1 MPISVP
7 ADLLS
12 ALQDAQT
19 LLCVSHVN
27 ADGDAYGSLLGF
39 TYLLRQLGKS
49 VTPVMPDPLAP
60 EFAFLPGAE
69 EIVPP
74 TAIHSRFDLAV
85 SLDLSSPDRMGSA
98 AALIDGARLPLA
110 VIDHHAT
117 NTHFGQF
124 HWVADRTGQAY
135 DDAVARILGEW
146 EFWSMPFTLTPD
158 TLVPRPDSETV
169 VAAALLGLK
178 DRRHKAEGVRI
189 LDLGT
194 GSGCLLIALLKELP
208 GASGLGTDISEG
220 ALKTAQFNA
229 TRNGVADRATF
240 IQSDWEKAIEGRF
253 DVIVSNPPY
262 IADKVIEGLEP
273 EVRVHDPVLALSGGK
288 DGLEAYRAIA
298 AALPSLLN
306 EGGFATLEIGSD
318 QAETVPAIFL
328 KAGFEIEGPFA
339 DFGARPRAITV
350 RPKAAS
356 AES

>member
-1 MPISVP
+1 MSIQLKPETTRVEALKHLGEIFREAGIETAQRDARLLLLDATGIKHS
-7 ADLLS
+7 DLLS
-12 ALQDAQT
+12 AARAPL
-19 LLCVSHVN
+19 
-27 ADGDAYGSLLGF
+27 GDAAE
-39 TYLLRQLGKS
+39 K
-49 VTPVMPDPLAP
+49 LA
-60 EFAFLPGAE
+60 AY
-69 EIVPP
+69 V
-74 TAIHSRFDLAV
+74 
-85 SLDLSSPDRMGSA
+85 
-98 AALIDGARLPLA
+98 ARRITREP
-110 VIDHHAT
+110 
-117 NTHFGQF
+117 
-124 HWVADRTGQAY
+124 
-135 DDAVARILGEW
+135 VARILGEW

-208 GASGLGTDISEG
+208 GASGLGTDLSEG

-229 TRNGVADRATF
+229 TRNGVGDRATF

>member
-1 MPISVP
+1 MSFQLKPETTRVEALKHLGEVFREAGIETAQRDARLLLLDAAGIKH

-12 ALQDAQT
+12 GARVPL
-19 LLCVSHVN
+19 
-27 ADGDAYGSLLGF
+27 GDAAAKLAENAA
-39 TYLLRQLGKS
+39 RR
-49 VTPVMPDPLAP
+49 VTREP
-60 EFAFLPGAE
+60 
-69 EIVPP
+69 
-74 TAIHSRFDLAV
+74 
-85 SLDLSSPDRMGSA
+85 
-98 AALIDGARLPLA
+98 
-110 VIDHHAT
+110 
-117 NTHFGQF
+117 
-124 HWVADRTGQAY
+124 
-135 DDAVARILGEW
+135 VARILGEW

-169 VAAALLGLK
+169 VAAALIGLK
-178 DRRHKAEGVRI
+178 ERRHKAEGVRI

-208 GASGLGTDISEG
+208 GATGLGTDVSQG
-220 ALKTAQFNA
+220 ALETAGFNA
-229 TRNGVADRATF
+229 TRNGVGDRADF

-262 IADKVIEGLEP
+262 IADKVIEGLDA

-288 DGLEAYRAIA
+288 DGLDAYRAIA

-328 KAGFEIEGPFA
+328 KAGFDIEGPFA

-350 RPKAAS
+350 RPKAAE
-356 AES
+356 AEI